1 MLTQSAERQEL
12 HQVIDTLSDDSVIA
26 TLELARSLRPHA
38 ETADAACD
46 DGFYD
51 EANIRWLERS
61 LEHAKQGKVIVKT
74 MEELEK
80 MADE

>member
-1 MLTQSAERQEL
+1 MAIQTAERQEL
-12 HQVIDTLSDDSVIA
+12 HQAIDVLSDDSVIA
-26 TLELARSLRPHA
+26 VLNLVRNLRPHA
-38 ETADAACD
+38 ETVDVTD